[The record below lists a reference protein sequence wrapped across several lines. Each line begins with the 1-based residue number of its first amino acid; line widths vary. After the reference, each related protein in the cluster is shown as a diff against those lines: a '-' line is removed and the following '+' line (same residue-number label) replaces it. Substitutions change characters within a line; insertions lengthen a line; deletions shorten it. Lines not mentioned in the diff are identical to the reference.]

1 MCGVKYTPAQNHL
14 ESPCTESSLALRP
27 GWMCDGL
34 SPRLCFHALMETGSI
49 GGLRGSGGIQGGSP
63 LHWSHA
69 LLAQT
74 GSMSHP
80 LEQTAG
86 EVPASGTA
94 LAWLPPQS
102 WVRWD
107 GFCFAST
114 AACWGNIPGGD
125 FFPLELCRAEC
136 LTPLTHPRCQAD
148 VSAGDR
154 TAHCSHGLQ
163 LPPAPVVLQPPVATE
178 VQSELELQCGRI

>member
-69 LLAQT
+69 FLAQT

-125 FFPLELCRAEC
+125 FFPLELCRADTTDGHLGAGLMSLQVTAQHIAPMGC
-136 LTPLTHPRCQAD
+136 SFPRLLQFCSPL
-148 VSAGDR
+148 
-154 TAHCSHGLQ
+154 
-163 LPPAPVVLQPPVATE
+163 
-178 VQSELELQCGRI
+178 